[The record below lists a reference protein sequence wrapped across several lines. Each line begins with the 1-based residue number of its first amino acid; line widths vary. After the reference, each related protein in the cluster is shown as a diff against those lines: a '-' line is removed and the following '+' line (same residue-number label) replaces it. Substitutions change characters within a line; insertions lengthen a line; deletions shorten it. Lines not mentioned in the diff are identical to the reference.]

1 MEMVDIYLVPPLQGG
16 KTGAGF
22 HKPRVRTLGWFVKA
36 LQAYID
42 IVRAVR
48 EPPLPTTL
56 HSNLIKTELYTNTPT
71 NHSTS
76 KTSVSS
82 LGLKRSLINR

>member
-1 MEMVDIYLVPPLQGG
+1 LQGG

-42 IVRAVR
+42 TVRAVR

-56 HSNLIKTELYTNTPT
+56 HSYLIRSESYHKYRHIL
-71 NHSTS
+71 STKVLQNKS
-76 KTSVSS
+76 FIPSS
-82 LGLKRSLINR
+82 I

>member
-1 MEMVDIYLVPPLQGG
+1 MEVVDIYLVPPLQGG

-42 IVRAVR
+42 TVRAVR
-48 EPPLPTTL
+48 EPPLPTTQ
-56 HSNLIKTELYTNTPT
+56 HSNLIISESKLPELQSGIIRLQNQM
-71 NHSTS
+71 
-76 KTSVSS
+76 
-82 LGLKRSLINR
+82 LRC